1 MGADMIEDERLMWGS
16 VSRNLLDRSKQCLYR
31 MVEHHYELQH
41 MFDVERRQIEEID
54 KLREKYKDSENKVK
68 HLAEIRKAL
77 EDTITEL
84 RTDLKNTQDESANR
98 QATIE
103 LRDKQL

>member
-1 MGADMIEDERLMWGS
+1 MGDERLMCGS
-16 VSRNLLDRSKQCLYR
+16 VSRNLLDRSKQCLHR

-41 MFDVERRQIEEID
+41 MYDIERRQIEEID

-84 RTDLKNTQDESANR
+84 RTDLKIHRTNPQ
-98 QATIE
+98 I
-103 LRDKQL
+103 DKQLLNSETNSWIQKKE